1 VASGTEL
8 SRFIR
13 VSGSSLLGDEVDL
26 MAETI
31 LNLEMTGAID
41 EHRLAKAVD
50 EFTRWRGA
58 AALPCAADNDA
69 PDIMIKTTWG
79 HSSIRK
85 TLIFQDALWA
95 DKFLALWQSG
105 QKLQA

>member
-1 VASGTEL
+1 MV
-8 SRFIR
+8 
-13 VSGSSLLGDEVDL
+13 
-26 MAETI
+26 ETI
-31 LNLEMTGAID
+31 LNLEMAGAVD
-41 EHRLAKAVD
+41 EQRLARAVD
-50 EFTRWRGA
+50 EFTRWRGE
-58 AALPCAADNDA
+58 AALPSAVDNDA
-69 PDIMIKTTWG
+69 PDIMIKTTWD